1 VGEVLYLLI
10 SICFVFVCQKKKNF
24 KNSFSNVKARLFR
37 TVFGAIES

>member
-10 SICFVFVCQKKKNF
+10 SICFVFVCQKKNF